1 MKSGKWSDIV
11 QIGNWHDGF
20 SSAFCFVLSLIEHVL
35 SANDSAHYIWIFF
48 INELNQACL
57 ADLWRHICWTAQ
69 ALDFKLIS
77 SLSQWVSSLVFSR
90 GLSFLVL
97 LWVLLLLLYP
107 FKSSFDIITNNVG
120 WNLGTLTESYKN
132 KILTPPLPSSPPKK
146 NYEFFVLWKF
156 YWDLVTIFFFGGGG
170 EEVLYL
176 CLNWQKVVFVLY
188 LSVEFVVNICP
199 MEFWCSLWTFCG
211 FRPLTSQ
218 QKQVTKLTKISD
230 FPLLETALFFLLSWT
245 TFLMAEAA
253 NLTGKCLKVH

>member
-1 MKSGKWSDIV
+1 M
-11 QIGNWHDGF
+11 
-20 SSAFCFVLSLIEHVL
+20 
-35 SANDSAHYIWIFF
+35 
-48 INELNQACL
+48 
-57 ADLWRHICWTAQ
+57 
-69 ALDFKLIS
+69 
-77 SLSQWVSSLVFSR
+77 FSR

-132 KILTPPLPSSPPKK
+132 KILTPSPPLLPPKK
-146 NYEFFVLWKF
+146 KLWIFCPLKILLRFGDYFFL
-156 YWDLVTIFFFGGGG
+156 GGGG
-170 EEVLYL
+170 REEVLYL

-253 NLTGKCLKVH
+253 NLTGKCL